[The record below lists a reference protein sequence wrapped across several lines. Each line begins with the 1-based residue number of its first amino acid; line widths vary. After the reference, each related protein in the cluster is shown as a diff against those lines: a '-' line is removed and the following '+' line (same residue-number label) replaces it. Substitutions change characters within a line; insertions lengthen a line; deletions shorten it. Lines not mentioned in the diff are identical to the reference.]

1 MQGQV
6 MLQEMERRLADLK
19 KSTDERIS
27 QGESF
32 FQEAQESWQE
42 AVARASEAEC
52 RERELEKTVSH
63 LQEQLH
69 VDQIHRQ
76 LWPPHQS
83 EAPVTQVAQGS
94 SGDTLMDEPATQV
107 VENST
112 PVTSMEE
119 PNERNRDDTEMVE
132 VNKII

>member
-1 MQGQV
+1 
-6 MLQEMERRLADLK
+6 MERRLADMK

-27 QGESF
+27 QGEHHF
-32 FQEAQESWQE
+32 HEAQDTWQE
-42 AVARASEAEC
+42 AITRACEAEQ
-52 RERELEKTVSH
+52 RARELEITVSH

-69 VDQIHRQ
+69 IDRIQQQ

-83 EAPVTQVAQGS
+83 EAPVMQVAQGS

-107 VENST
+107 VGNST
-112 PVTSMEE
+112 PVTSMEV
-119 PNERNRDDTEMVE
+119 PNGRNIDDTEMDE